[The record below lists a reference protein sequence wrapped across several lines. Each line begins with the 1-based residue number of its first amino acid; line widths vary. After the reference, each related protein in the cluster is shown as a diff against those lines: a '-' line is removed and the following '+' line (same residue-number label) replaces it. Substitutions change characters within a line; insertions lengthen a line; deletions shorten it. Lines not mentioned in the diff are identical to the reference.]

1 MEKTGIF
8 FLLVLTLLAV
18 CFPAWSQEDFG
29 TGFPDEEWLE
39 QILEQFDDFT
49 KEEMTGL
56 TDLGMELI
64 EGMGSRGHLT
74 DIYTELVWNSIA
86 DTFPEKF
93 DLRERGTVTPVKNQD
108 PWGTCWSFGTIAA
121 CETSILNTLHM
132 TNAEFE
138 EQYGKPLDLSEKH
151 LAWFSSLAL
160 PALDAYPEGEYPY
173 MPGQAGEGTYLSEDT
188 EKNPY
193 DIGGWF
199 TKSTSVLSAGMGVVE
214 ESFAPYQNAE
224 GTLDPDGDWS
234 LPEELRFYQSY
245 ELKDGNQLLS
255 PANRDEDGNYFY
267 RPEATEMIK
276 SELLNG
282 RPVGIAYYA
291 DSSTPE
297 EAELENMDIEELRD
311 FLVSLCEDY
320 GYEKDLYDVN
330 SLDRDTL
337 MKIIWSENFGEP
349 LDELLALDEE
359 EGSILGT
366 YMNVTGED
374 PVIYAQYTDVPVAS
388 NHIVAIVGW
397 DDSFPA
403 SNFKKDHQPPADGAW
418 IVRNSWD
425 TDWGMDGYFYLSYY
439 DQNIEEVESYEFII
453 NDETENA
460 EYVDIL
466 EYDYMPVDTM
476 HSTLF
481 DKPVYS
487 ANVFEI
493 NEDSVMQYISV
504 MTGDLN
510 ATVTANIYLL
520 NENSV
525 GPTDGKLL
533 DSVTDSFRF
542 AGYHRMALSSNLLL
556 PAKSRISIVILNRV
570 QTADGLKFAVTNGTS
585 TGQYDQKY
593 YDENGDEWLQ
603 SYYSVGIVNPGE
615 SYIMLEDAWI
625 DWSFAVNFF
634 SAYLDTEYTAFD
646 NLPVK
651 GFVYPLD
658 QILQIHD
665 LSEWIPAAGGET
677 AVCPDDGY
685 MVFFPAY

>member
-1 MEKTGIF
+1 MGKTGIL
-8 FLLVLTLLAV
+8 FLLILALLAV
-18 CFPAWSQEDFG
+18 CFPAWSQENSGADV
-29 TGFPDEEWLE
+29 PDEEQLE
-39 QILEQFDDFT
+39 QFLEQFDNYT

-56 TDLGMELI
+56 TALGMELL
-64 EGMGSRGHLT
+64 EGSGFRGHLT

-132 TNAEFE
+132 TDAEFE
-138 EQYGKPLDLSEKH
+138 QYYGSPINLSEKH

-173 MPGQAGEGTYLSEDT
+173 MPGQAGEGNYMAEGTD
-188 EKNPY
+188 KNIY
-193 DIGGWF
+193 DVGGWF
-199 TKSTSVLSAGMGVVE
+199 TKSTSILSSGMGVVE
-214 ESFAPYQNAE
+214 ESFAPYKNAE

-234 LPEELRFYQSY
+234 LPEEMRFYQSY
-245 ELKDGNQLLS
+245 ELKDANQLLS
-255 PANRDEDGNYFY
+255 PANRDEEGNYHY

-282 RPVGIAYYA
+282 RPVGIAYHA
-291 DSSTPE
+291 DSSTPA
-297 EAELENMDIEELRD
+297 EAALENMDLEDLGKH
-311 FLVSLCEDY
+311 LVDLCVEY
-320 GYEKDLYDVN
+320 GFDKDLYDVS
-330 SLDRDTL
+330 SLDRETM
-337 MKIIWSENFGEP
+337 MKIIRSDHFGTP
-349 LDELLALDEE
+349 LDELLTLDEE
-359 EGSILGT
+359 AGMHWGL
-366 YMNVTGED
+366 YMNITGTD
-374 PVIYAQYTDVPVAS
+374 PVIYAQYTYDPLIA

-418 IVRNSWD
+418 IVKNSWD

-439 DQNIEEVESYEFII
+439 DQGIGEVESFEFTI

-466 EYDYMPVDTM
+466 EYDYMPVDDM

-487 ANVFEI
+487 ANVFDI

-510 ATVTANIYLL
+510 AAVTANIYLL
-520 NENSV
+520 DENSV
-525 GPTDGKLL
+525 SPTDGKLL
-533 DSVTDSFRF
+533 DSVTGSFRF
-542 AGYHRMALSSNLLL
+542 AGYHRLALSSNLLL
-556 PAKSRISIVILNRV
+556 PKNSRISIVTLNRV
-570 QTADGLKFAVTNGTS
+570 QTAEGLKFAITNGTS
-585 TGQYDQKY
+585 TSKFDQEY
-593 YDENGDEWLQ
+593 YENNEDEEIQ
-603 SYYSVGIVNPGE
+603 SYYCVGIVNPGE
-615 SYIMLEDAWI
+615 SYIMLEDSWI
-625 DWSFAVNFF
+625 DWSFAVDFF
-634 SAYLDTEYTAFD
+634 DTYLDTKYIAFD
-646 NLPVK
+646 NLPIK

-658 QILQIHD
+658 QIMKIHD
-665 LSEWIPAAGGET
+665 LSDWVPAVGGET
-677 AVCPDDGY
+677 AVCPNDGY
-685 MVFFPAY
+685 MVFSPAY